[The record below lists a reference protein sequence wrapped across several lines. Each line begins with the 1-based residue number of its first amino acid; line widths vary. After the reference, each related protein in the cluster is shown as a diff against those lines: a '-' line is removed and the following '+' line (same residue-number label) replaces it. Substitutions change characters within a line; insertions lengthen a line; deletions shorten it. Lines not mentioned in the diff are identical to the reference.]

1 MGSPPAISRKPL
13 TNLYRPMRTLPCG
26 RQGVCNAGITLVSRH
41 PDGYICLEKRL
52 PPALIKSG
60 AASFEFSILRT
71 LKHVNIVKYLDGYI
85 GTEPGLHLPSASLY
99 MEYCSWGS
107 LADEIAR
114 RVQYGR
120 WFEEREIVEI
130 LSQLVN
136 ALAYLQTGLSDAI
149 HHPEEPRNK
158 NWVGIVHRDLK
169 SENIFLRA
177 NPMGTGS
184 GRPIAVIGDFGA
196 AALQEGPGGK
206 IGNGIVIPNKW
217 ASPEWPT
224 FSFASDV
231 WLLGSV
237 VQECC
242 RLNRTMIGERIA
254 VLGVGNRYPKH
265 LQEAIATFMDPDP
278 EKRPQMH
285 RWAPIVRTYAY
296 MARGGNERFIRN

>member
-1 MGSPPAISRKPL
+1 
-13 TNLYRPMRTLPCG
+13 
-26 RQGVCNAGITLVSRH
+26 
-41 PDGYICLEKRL
+41 
-52 PPALIKSG
+52 
-60 AASFEFSILRT
+60 
-71 LKHVNIVKYLDGYI
+71 
-85 GTEPGLHLPSASLY
+85 

-114 RVQYGR
+114 RIQHGR
-120 WFEEREIVEI
+120 WFVEKEIVDI

-149 HHPEEPRNK
+149 NYPEEPRNR

-177 NPMGTGS
+177 NPMGS
-184 GRPIAVIGDFGA
+184 GHPIAVIGDFGA

-206 IGNGIVIPNKW
+206 IGKGIVIPNKW
-217 ASPEWPT
+217 ASPEWPM

-254 VLGVGNRYPKH
+254 VQGVGSRYPKH
-265 LQEAIATFMDPDP
+265 LQEAIAMFMDADP
-278 EKRPQMH
+278 EKRPHIH
-285 RWAPIVRTYAY
+285 RWAPILRTYAY